1 MGASLEQL
9 ALLLAGHLSIAA
21 GSVLIVGLLELSLPL
36 SAILAV
42 RMANV
47 TANVIATATIMSL
60 VTMEG
65 PPALDY
71 LACIAVYSTAA
82 CDGRHR
88 LGKKPGRLLPLGMRA
103 GCLQPPSRAR
113 NGAPKAQICD
123 ADHRRARRRFIY
135 RSQQRNTS

>member
-60 VTMEG
+60 VSMEG
-65 PPALDY
+65 PPG
-71 LACIAVYSTAA
+71 S
-82 CDGRHR
+82 R
-88 LGKKPGRLLPLGMRA
+88 LPCMHSSLFNR
-103 GCLQPPSRAR
+103 CL
-113 NGAPKAQICD
+113 
-123 ADHRRARRRFIY
+123 
-135 RSQQRNTS
+135 